1 MARIARDEE
10 TKKETFHEKEEEQL
24 LREKRMF
31 ADKETFA
38 CDCKRDQRIE
48 ERPLSLLLWISL
60 FLQEKNIFF
69 SFPSPLHNFLGG
81 GGAPYNGTWRYS
93 ELFSFSDLAGQ
104 TEEGSIKIRPSRQQ
118 K

>member
-60 FLQEKNIFF
+60 FFKRKIF
-69 SFPSPLHNFLGG
+69 SFLFHRRSIISLVA
-81 GGAPYNGTWRYS
+81 GAPPITVLGVIANCSPSATS
-93 ELFSFSDLAGQ
+93 QAKQKKGQ
-104 TEEGSIKIRPSRQQ
+104 
-118 K
+118 